1 MERKVLSLLIER
13 YDDKYSLSVYKGED
27 GVRLEADEIFIN
39 ENLEVINQ
47 LFEKSKEIKSE
58 REKELIKNKKEREK
72 LISIIDDKTS
82 DEEKIK
88 NKDIYPRLID
98 GLEVKE
104 NNYYLYI
111 DKLYK
116 ALETFT
122 YDNQQSPILEPK
134 KWQALEK
141 EEKEK
146 SEYQRLF
153 DEADFYN
160 RDKSYKTGDYVKR
173 MGALYKATDD
183 IKEEAI
189 PGEDERWKLIENEVN

>member
-1 MERKVLSLLIER
+1 MEREVLSLLIER
-13 YDDKYSLSVYKGED
+13 YDDTYSLSVYKGED
-27 GVRLEADEIFIN
+27 GVRLEADEDFIN
-39 ENLEVINQ
+39 ENLEIMNQ
-47 LFEKSKEIKSE
+47 LFEKSKTIKSE
-58 REKELIKNKKEREK
+58 REKELIKNEKEKKK

-116 ALETFT
+116 ALETFN

-141 EEKEK
+141 EEK

-153 DEADFYN
+153 DEADFYS
-160 RDKSYKTGDYVKR
+160 RDKSYKTGDYVKH
-173 MGALYKATDD
+173 MGALYKATED

-189 PGEDERWKLIENEVN
+189 PGEDERWELVKDEVK

>member
-1 MERKVLSLLIER
+1 MERAVLSLLIER
-13 YDDKYSLSVYKGED
+13 YDDTYSLSVYKGED

-58 REKELIKNKKEREK
+58 REKELIKNEKEREK
-72 LISIIDDKTS
+72 LISIIDGKTT

-88 NKDIYPRLID
+88 NKDIYPKMVD
-98 GLEVKE
+98 GLAIKE
-104 NNYYLYI
+104 GDYYVYI

-116 ALETFT
+116 ALETFA

-141 EEKEK
+141 EKEK

-153 DEADFYN
+153 DEADFYS
-160 RDKSYKTGDYVKR
+160 RDKSYKTGDYVKH
-173 MGALYKATDD
+173 MGALYKATED

-189 PGEDERWKLIENEVN
+189 PGEDERWELVKDEVK